1 MLKYGMGK
9 IKTGS
14 TSNKNIPDDFFKYVE
29 EHGDC
34 WSWTGTKDKDGY
46 GLFNPGHQR
55 YRAHRWIFEQSN
67 SLPQGMLVCHTCDT
81 PSCVNPM
88 HLYAG
93 THRDNMNDAY
103 RRKRKIAPYYQW
115 DVKRDPNGRF
125 TKK

>member
-1 MLKYGMGK
+1 MGK

-14 TSNKNIPDDFFKYVE
+14 TRCTNTPNDFYKFVKIVN
-29 EHGDC
+29 GC
-34 WSWTGTKDKDGY
+34 WEWQGTKDGDGY
-46 GLFNPGHQR
+46 GFFTCERVR

-67 SLPQGMLVCHTCDT
+67 SLPQGMLVCHICDT
-81 PSCVNPM
+81 PSCVKPM

-93 THRDNMNDAY
+93 THRDNINDAY

-115 DVKRDPNGRF
+115 EVKRDPIGRF